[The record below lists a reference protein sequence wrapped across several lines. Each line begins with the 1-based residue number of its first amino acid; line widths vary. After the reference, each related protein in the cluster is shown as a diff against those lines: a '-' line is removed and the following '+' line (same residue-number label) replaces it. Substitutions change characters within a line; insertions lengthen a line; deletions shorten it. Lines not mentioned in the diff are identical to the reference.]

1 MKVTVGGAGQ
11 PSRCQAVT
19 LWDTLPSQDP
29 QTGPRG
35 LLPRVHCPSRGHIPA
50 GGDNGGCR
58 GPGLTPHASG
68 TAWTPHPICG
78 RASPKSSPSH
88 PMGPPAWGTRL
99 LPFVPWRLGVPA
111 VGRGPCGGVAP
122 PSPLAL
128 LTARAVQKALGSA
141 ISHAA
146 SEHAA
151 RLFPGEQR
159 RQLLPSC
166 STSLPHLLAPST
178 GEGEAEKPP
187 PPALA
192 PLPPA
197 EKAHP
202 RVGSGGRYNVEGGT
216 TRNAA
221 VGQCWL
227 VGGWIGPIP
236 ALSSTSR
243 SLSSQDH
250 PPSSPQPGTDPAVP
264 LSASRR
270 AGPRAAPSGVSA
282 APGGL
287 PGSPPQCPLAGRGSG
302 DPRPS
307 SSLLSQRCGQVAAS
321 PHLPPPR
328 SPYPPYSVLPGGL
341 GHRCEQ

>member
-1 MKVTVGGAGQ
+1 MWRGGPPISPCPADSAGCAESARLSNF
-11 PSRCQAVT
+11 SRCLRACSKVI
-19 LWDTLPSQDP
+19 
-29 QTGPRG
+29 
-35 LLPRVHCPSRGHIPA
+35 SRRAASAASAQLQHIP
-50 GGDNGGCR
+50 
-58 GPGLTPHASG
+58 
-68 TAWTPHPICG
+68 
-78 RASPKSSPSH
+78 
-88 PMGPPAWGTRL
+88 PP
-99 LPFVPWRLGVPA
+99 P
-111 VGRGPCGGVAP
+111 
-122 PSPLAL
+122 
-128 LTARAVQKALGSA
+128 LGS
-141 ISHAA
+141 
-146 SEHAA
+146 
-151 RLFPGEQR
+151 QR
-159 RQLLPSC
+159 GGRRSR
-166 STSLPHLLAPST
+166 
-178 GEGEAEKPP
+178 EAP

-321 PHLPPPR
+321 PHLPPPLL
-328 SPYPPYSVLPGGL
+328 PVPPLLRAPGGAGAPL
-341 GHRCEQ
+341 RTMKAAGTARLPLPPPPPLPASGRPQPQNLRSEGAGRAAPRAESGGRGGIPRALPLSRSGRFPKDQLQPVAPERGGQGEEG